1 MNSEIVEDIK
11 ILDDP
16 IQTYKKQLLKCN
28 KFDGKSFVAKL
39 VAVRGDELYFQISN
53 GKILMDRRQNIS
65 HIEVYEPRPEV
76 V

>member
-1 MNSEIVEDIK
+1 MKNGTIEDIK

-16 IQTYKKQLLKCN
+16 IETYKKQLLKCDKN
-28 KFDGKSFVAKL
+28 GKSFVAKL
-39 VAVRGDELYFQISN
+39 IAVRGDELYFQIRN